1 MLNKPEKSKAK
12 LNLPLIIHIPS
23 HFLYLIFI
31 LVRTIP
37 KLSQYGMKYINKSS
51 ICQLNKFDN
60 CAKDV
65 LENRA
70 VYYFVE

>member
-1 MLNKPEKSKAK
+1 MLNKQEKSKAK

-23 HFLYLIFI
+23 HFLYLIYI
-31 LVRTIP
+31 LIRKIP
-37 KLSQYGMKYINKSS
+37 NLSQHALKYINKSS

-65 LENRA
+65 LKKKTC
-70 VYYFVE
+70 VFIL